1 MTTEPAPP
9 TSLRERAEALAAWWH
24 RELTEYGHCT
34 HTSTEK
40 ACEAWAAAFIATG
53 PTLAVSPESADEGRG
68 DELPRLIEVPS
79 EEAMYALLCGLNYG
93 EMPELACTWKGLAF
107 VATLTDPD
115 ADYVNYIH
123 ADESGLSRCPT
134 SCDNCGTADR
144 IDDPWKPTYPVV
156 ALLAVVPNA
165 ERAAQDGTDT
175 WWTTATS
182 PARPAESAPSGAG
195 WPPDGTVYSPPPG
208 PAWVPAPRAPSGDG
222 LDELETFIDS
232 LPYWTDAANGTRRM
246 ADFDLDGFV
255 ADVKRILAAS
265 RPSPEPVSD
274 DGLAAL
280 RALAD
285 EWDAKGDAL
294 WDKWPGGHAPRSQ
307 LLAAGHHL
315 HATELRAALAAPAG
329 DGEDRG

>member
-1 MTTEPAPP
+1 M

-182 PARPAESAPSGAG
+182 PARPAETARCAHCRGVPMSATSEG
-195 WPPDGTVYSPPPG
+195 
-208 PAWVPAPRAPSGDG
+208 RAFDD
-222 LDELETFIDS
+222 LTDAEVAELEARD
-232 LPYWTDAANGTRRM
+232 WTADEILRAISM
-246 ADFDLDGFV
+246 ALEASDFEVV
-255 ADVKRILAAS
+255 ADLLRRLALKAPKKAAAILAVIEAT
-265 RPSPEPVSD
+265 D
-274 DGLAAL
+274 D
-280 RALAD
+280 
-285 EWDAKGDAL
+285 
-294 WDKWPGGHAPRSQ
+294 
-307 LLAAGHHL
+307 
-315 HATELRAALAAPAG
+315 
-329 DGEDRG
+329 